1 MKSRRLQTFTKQF
14 WDLAG
19 GVSIHTKIFGIVLGS
34 TILLSLGFV
43 FQVQTTQRS
52 LLENKS
58 QEQGIS
64 IARSVSARAVD
75 LIIIHDF
82 YALHQLLEDT
92 KDNYPDIR
100 YLFVNDSQG
109 VILAN
114 TFEGGFPLELVAI
127 NNVSGVDTHKIVT
140 LETEAGFVWDVAV
153 PIFSGKAGMV
163 RVGISDD
170 SVRETMSDLTT
181 QLLITMLGVL
191 TISLVASSFLTWI
204 LTRPILDL
212 VDATQA
218 VAQGDFSSRV
228 QRWAND
234 EIGDLALA
242 FNQMTDE
249 LELLDEI
256 RREREQLRRKL
267 LEGVI
272 HAQEEERRRIARE
285 LHDSTSQSLTSLKVY
300 LSALENSC
308 ECLVSSP
315 QYHNITKVLD
325 QTLDEVHNLALQL
338 RPAVLDDLGLS
349 AALERYLEDWR
360 NQHKITTDYT
370 IHTGDQR
377 LPAAVETAVYRIVQ
391 ESLTNIIRHAEAQSV
406 SVLVERRQ
414 NDVIAV
420 VEDDG
425 IGFDRSHIIPDNCL
439 GLLGIRERTEI
450 LGGILAIEAEPN
462 KGTSLFIRI
471 PISADDESQT

>member
-1 MKSRRLQTFTKQF
+1 MKSRRLPTLVKRF
-14 WDLAG
+14 WELAG
-19 GVSIHTKIFGIVLGS
+19 GVSIRTKIFGIVLGS
-34 TILLSLGFV
+34 TLLLSAGFV
-43 FQVQTTQRS
+43 VQVRITQRT
-52 LLENKS
+52 LLEQKT
-58 QEQGIS
+58 QEQGSSVAQS
-64 IARSVSARAVD
+64 ITSQATD
-75 LIIIHDF
+75 LILVHDY

-92 KDNYPDIR
+92 QEYYQDVR
-100 YLFVNDSQG
+100 YIFVTSPQG
-109 VILAN
+109 DILAH
-114 TFEGGFPLELVAI
+114 TFEGGFPLELVAV
-127 NNVSGVDTHKIVT
+127 NQVSPTDFQHIVT
-140 LETEAGFVWDVAV
+140 LETVEEFVWDIAV
-153 PIFSGKAGMV
+153 PIFGGKAGTT
-163 RVGISDD
+163 RVGVSDA
-170 SVRETMSDLTT
+170 SVRATMAVITT
-181 QLLITMLGVL
+181 QLLLTMLGVL
-191 TISLVASSFLTWI
+191 AVSLAASSFLTWI
-204 LTRPILDL
+204 LTRPVLDL

-218 VAQGDFSSRV
+218 VAHGDFSSRV

-256 RREREQLRRKL
+256 RREREQLRRDL

-300 LSALENSC
+300 LSTLENSC

-315 QYHNITKVLD
+315 QYHNMTKVLD
-325 QTLDEVHNLALQL
+325 QTLDEVHNLAIQI

-349 AALERYLEDWR
+349 AALEHYLEDWR
-360 NQHKITTDYT
+360 NHNKITIDYT

-425 IGFDRSHIIPDNCL
+425 IGFDSSHITTNNRL

-450 LGGILAIEAEPN
+450 LGGNFAVEAEPN
-462 KGTSLFIRI
+462 QGTSLFIRI
-471 PISADDESQT
+471 PIVAGDESQT

>member
-1 MKSRRLQTFTKQF
+1 MKSRSWQTFGRRF
-14 WDLAG
+14 WELVG
-19 GVSIHTKIFGIVLGS
+19 GVSIRTKIFGIVLGS
-34 TILLSLGFV
+34 TLLLSVVFV
-43 FQVQTTQRS
+43 IQVRSTQRK
-52 LLENKS
+52 LLEQKT
-58 QEQGIS
+58 QEQGSSVAQS
-64 IARSVSARAVD
+64 ITSQATDFILV
-75 LIIIHDF
+75 HDY

-92 KDNYPDIR
+92 QENYQDVR
-100 YLFVNDSQG
+100 YIFVTSPQG
-109 VILAN
+109 EILAH
-114 TFEGGFPLELVAI
+114 TFEGGFPLELIAV
-127 NNVSGVDTHKIVT
+127 NQVSPSDFQHIVT
-140 LETEAGFVWDVAV
+140 LETVEEFVWDIAV
-153 PIFSGKAGMV
+153 PIFEGKAGTT
-163 RVGISDD
+163 RVGVSDA
-170 SVRETMSDLTT
+170 SVRATMADITT
-181 QLLITMLGVL
+181 QLFLTMLGVL
-191 TISLVASSFLTWI
+191 ALSLAASSFLTWV
-204 LTRPILDL
+204 LTRPVLDL

-471 PISADDESQT
+471 PICAGDESQT